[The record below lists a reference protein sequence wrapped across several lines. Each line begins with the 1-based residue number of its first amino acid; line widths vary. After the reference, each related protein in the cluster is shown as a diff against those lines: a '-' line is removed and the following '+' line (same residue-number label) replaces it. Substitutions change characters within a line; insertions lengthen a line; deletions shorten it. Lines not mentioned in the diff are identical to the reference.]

1 MKVFSI
7 VTEKTLTQ
15 FLETYYSSKKVGL
28 NKQLNVVTDSK
39 NVSDTIKEHRL
50 TICSIN
56 IYENVDLKNIL
67 FNKLNL
73 KNNES
78 YLYIEPGISLEKNPF
93 SLVRNSL
100 FTCDLIFLKK
110 YQDYSLFSGI
120 YSKELQEMYR
130 EKGDFELEYLKKLL
144 EKKESNVCTLLPSI
158 KILGKPVDL
167 ID

>member
-15 FLETYYSSKKVGL
+15 FLETYYSCKKVGL
-28 NKQLNVVTDSK
+28 NKQLSVVTDSK
-39 NVSDTIKEHRL
+39 DVSDTIKEHRL

-56 IYENVDLKNIL
+56 IYKNVDLKNVL
-67 FNKLNL
+67 FNELKL

-78 YLYIEPGISLEKNPF
+78 YLYLEPGISLEKNPF
-93 SLVRNSL
+93 NLVKNSL

-110 YQDYSLFSGI
+110 YGDYSLFSGV
-120 YSKELQEMYR
+120 YSKEIQEMYR
-130 EKGDFELEYLKKLL
+130 EKGTFDLEYLKKLL

-158 KILGKPVDL
+158 KILGKPINL